1 MKPWIYIASP
11 YTRGDQA
18 QNVAFQLRIWDI
30 LAGSGVVTPIAPLW
44 THFQHLYAARPY
56 KAWVAYDNEIIE
68 RCDACLRLDARNAL
82 SGYHQHESSGADGEV
97 ATFARLGRPVFY
109 DVEES
114 LQWASQF
121 RSSSILRC
129 DPPCGIAG
137 GPQTAGTG

>member
-44 THFQHLYAARPY
+44 THFQHLYSARPY
-56 KAWVAYDNEIIE
+56 EVWVAYDHEIIE
-68 RCDACLRLDARNAL
+68 RCDACLRLDACNARF
-82 SGYHQHESSGADGEV
+82 GYVQHESSGADGE
-97 ATFARLGRPVFY
+97 AAKFAGLGRPVFY
-109 DVEES
+109 DIEEAF
-114 LQWASQF
+114 QWARQF

-137 GPQTAGTG
+137 RPQTAGTG